1 MPWIQQTPE
10 SQATGLLKQLFDE
23 AKDRAGRVWNI
34 VKIMSINPP
43 LLRDSMKF
51 YATMLKGSSPLSRAQ
66 RELLATVVS
75 VELGCH
81 Y

>member
-1 MPWIQQTPE
+1 MAWIRQIPE

-43 LLRDSMKF
+43 LLRDGMKF
-51 YATMLKGSSPLSRAQ
+51 YATTMKGSSPLSRAQ